1 MISEKL
7 AGIAAKI
14 AADHKAM
21 DIVVLDL
28 RGVTSFTDFFVITS
42 GGSDRQVRALA
53 HSVRDEVK
61 QEHGLS
67 PIGVEG
73 LDAGEWALV
82 DYGDGMVS
90 CLSQD
95 VRSYYQLDRLW
106 ADAKPVS
113 EKPIKVRPPKMK
125 SKKSKSV
132 RTKSAKLK
140 KETSQPEKYPAD
152 PEEVG
157 PDVFSFRYCGIP
169 AAYRLS
175 SQMPLCGST
184 RPRSSRHSLRRMFGA
199 VILRRRES

>member
-82 DYGDGMVS
+82 DYGDVVFHVFHK
-90 CLSQD
+90 D

-106 ADAKPVS
+106 ADAKPVR

-140 KETSQPEKYPAD
+140 KKPASRKKK
-152 PEEVG
+152 V
-157 PDVFSFRYCGIP
+157 
-169 AAYRLS
+169 S
-175 SQMPLCGST
+175 S
-184 RPRSSRHSLRRMFGA
+184 RPRKK
-199 VILRRRES
+199 